1 MSELEQASRLKN
13 CSSFSQNCTTSDL
26 FIYHCLPN
34 HYLNKFV
41 EVCGVAVDIIYGH
54 CAEYNEGGGVIQENY
69 QTDCTKFSKP
79 CPIESYS
86 SVDTYKYVD
95 CFNITPT
102 KIPDTTENNERKEH
116 GSKNITESPTSN
128 DSSPD
133 SEHVLR
139 RQIAPW
145 VCTKWKLNLKANM
158 YMYTSCVPPFDDLD
172 KPASYLKKRRK
183 NYDKLFLKY
192 LTKGG
197 STISLNFSISLY
209 QRNVKHF

>member
-139 RQIAPW
+139 RALAIAFGVILPLLSLT
-145 VCTKWKLNLKANM
+145 VIILRYVLVNRKMNKDRSLGVYKMEAELKSKHVHVYKLCTA
-158 YMYTSCVPPFDDLD
+158 
-172 KPASYLKKRRK
+172 
-183 NYDKLFLKY
+183 
-192 LTKGG
+192 
-197 STISLNFSISLY
+197 I
-209 QRNVKHF
+209 